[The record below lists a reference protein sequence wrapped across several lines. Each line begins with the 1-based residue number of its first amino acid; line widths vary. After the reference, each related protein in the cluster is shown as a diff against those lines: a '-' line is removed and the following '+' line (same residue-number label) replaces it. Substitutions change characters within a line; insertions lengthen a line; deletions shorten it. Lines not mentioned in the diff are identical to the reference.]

1 MKNILLNASIRV
13 FITFLAFSCTS
24 KSDDT
29 EFETNADVVKSYAGK
44 NYQLIAFETQIRYGN
59 QLYYWKKG
67 SRPTWIGNRYE
78 KYVAMDMKDI
88 FDTTAIFQITNLNSS
103 SEKKINF
110 NSANLAES
118 FQTFDFIKLNKT
130 ENKSHKFFKAI
141 YQVNKDG
148 EFINPNASIRYFPLT
163 FPEKYQF
170 KFSQDTLDV
179 IYDNTKSALGAESIA
194 LRLKL
199 ID

>member
-13 FITFLAFSCTS
+13 FITFLAFSCTP

-44 NYQLIAFETQIRYGN
+44 SYQLITFETQIRYGN
-59 QLYYWKKG
+59 QLYRWKKG
-67 SRPTWIGNRYE
+67 TRPNWLGNHYE
-78 KYVAMDMKDI
+78 RYVAMDMKDI
-88 FDTTAIFQITNLNSS
+88 FDTTATFQLTNLGIS
-103 SEKKINF
+103 SETNKDE
-110 NSANLAES
+110 NSPNLTDS
-118 FQTFDFIKLNKT
+118 YQTFDFVKLKKSD
-130 ENKSHKFFKAI
+130 EKSHIFFKAI
-141 YQVNKDG
+141 YLVKKEG
-148 EFINPNASIRYFPLT
+148 EFTNPNASIRYFPLT
-163 FPEKYQF
+163 FPEKYRF